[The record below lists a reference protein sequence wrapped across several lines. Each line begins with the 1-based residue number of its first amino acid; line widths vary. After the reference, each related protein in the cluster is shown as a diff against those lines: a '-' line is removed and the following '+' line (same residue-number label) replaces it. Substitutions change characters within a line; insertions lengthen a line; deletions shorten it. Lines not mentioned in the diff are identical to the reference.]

1 MCKAYQNAAYQGT
14 HRAGNAVMN
23 WSELPAIQE
32 IYRISAE
39 LTEQTGIQ
47 HNVDHD
53 IPLNGENVS
62 GLHVLSNLKI
72 LTAEENVAKSNTF

>member
-1 MCKAYQNAAYQGT
+1 MCKAYQNASYQGK
-14 HRAGNAVMN
+14 HRAGNAVVA
-23 WSELPAIQE
+23 WSDLKAIAE
-32 IYRISAE
+32 VYRISAE

-72 LTAEENVAKSNTF
+72 LTADENIAKSNAF